1 MITTRMLTCM
11 SSKEIPGVV
20 CEQAQCVPG
29 IGSVA
34 GFLRFIMKEIVGY
47 RSDLNF
53 EVVVTISQRFHPITI
68 A

>member
-20 CEQAQCVPG
+20 CEQAQCVPE

-34 GFLRFIMKEIVGY
+34 GFLRFIMEEIV
-47 RSDLNF
+47 RF